1 MYRPT
6 PSTVFT
12 PFSSQAAPDVSQLP
26 QEHVQ
31 PVHNACCLDTI
42 VRQSAGVGVP
52 DVASWVGDSWSSPGQ
67 FRASRVEGMG
77 GPGVFGTLRELI
89 KL

>member
-1 MYRPT
+1 MCR
-6 PSTVFT
+6 
-12 PFSSQAAPDVSQLP
+12 PFSPQAAPDVSQNVS
-26 QEHVQ
+26 QERVQ
-31 PVHNACCLDTI
+31 PVHNACCLDTM
-42 VRQSAGVGVP
+42 VRQSAGVR
-52 DVASWVGDSWSSPGQ
+52 DVASWVGDSWSSPGR